1 MKIFVILSRVPW
13 PLEKGD
19 KMRAWHQLKELSK
32 RHEICLFCLSDS
44 NIDAASMQAMKE
56 VRTELHIEH
65 LNKPGI
71 VWRLFLGLFN
81 KLPFQVNYFFRNRI
95 QRKVNKV
102 IDQFQPDHIYCQLIR
117 CSEYVKHIHHIPK
130 TLDYMDAFSKGIARR
145 VDTAPALFRPV
156 FRMEAKRLVAYENL
170 IFDYFEHKT
179 IITEQDRKLIYHPE
193 QDKIAVIPNGVDTS
207 FFIPLHREKKYDLV
221 FNGNMSYPPN
231 VDCVKHLVLDILP
244 MLRKNGITPTLL
256 ISGASPDKEVLEL
269 AKHPGVTV
277 SGWVDDQRESYA
289 AGKIFVAPFRIGT
302 GLQNKLLEAM
312 SMEIPCVTSTLA
324 NNALKAT
331 PDKEI
336 FTASDASG
344 FAVRI
349 QYLLQNP
356 NHAEAMAK
364 AGREYV
370 LNSFNW
376 EASVNKL
383 EDLLSSK

>member
-1 MKIFVILSRVPW
+1 MKVFVILSRVPW

-19 KMRAWHQLKELSK
+19 KLRAWHQLKQLSQ
-32 RHEICLFCLSDS
+32 RHEICLFCLSDTAV
-44 NIDAASMQAMKE
+44 DPKAELAMKE
-56 VRTELHIEH
+56 VCAEFHVMH

-71 VWRLFLGLFN
+71 FWRLFLGLFN

-117 CSEYVKHIHHIPK
+117 CSEYVKNIHHIPK

-145 VDTAPALFRPV
+145 VDSAPALFRPI

-170 IFDYFEHKT
+170 IFDYFEHKS

-193 QDKIAVIPNGVDTS
+193 QEKIAVIPNGVDTS
-207 FFIPLHREKKYDLV
+207 FFAPMQREKKFDLV

-244 MLRKNGITPTLL
+244 ILHQKGIQATLL

-269 AKHPGVTV
+269 AKHKGVTV

-289 AGKIFVAPFRIGT
+289 SGKIFIAPFRIGT

-312 SMEIPCVTSTLA
+312 AMEIPCITSTLA
-324 NNALKAT
+324 NNALMAT

-336 FTASDASG
+336 LTATDASG
-344 FAVRI
+344 FAAHI
-349 QYLLQNP
+349 AFLLQEP
-356 NHAEAMAK
+356 EKAQTMGK

-376 EASVNKL
+376 EASVRRL